1 MLGLFHSPT
10 RSYIDPWS
18 DNLFHEGTPDLVT
31 LPNSK
36 ILNNVPIN
44 GVEGGV
50 IMEKFGNE
58 TAKYVHHILG
68 MYLSF

>member
-1 MLGLFHSPT
+1 M
-10 RSYIDPWS
+10 
-18 DNLFHEGTPDLVT
+18 T

-36 ILNNVPIN
+36 ILNNIPIN

-50 IMEKFGNE
+50 IMEKLGNE